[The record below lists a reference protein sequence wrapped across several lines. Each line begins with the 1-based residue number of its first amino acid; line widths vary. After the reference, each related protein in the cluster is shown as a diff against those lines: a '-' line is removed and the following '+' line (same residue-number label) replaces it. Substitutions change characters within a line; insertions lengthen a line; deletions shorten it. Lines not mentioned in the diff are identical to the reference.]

1 MATRRTRTR
10 QTKQTKQ
17 TRRGSGWWS
26 RKARSL
32 GIYDAGPSTS
42 LLAREIYAMLG
53 PNGIKNYRQ
62 GDFEN
67 LMIHHPNVKRGKL
80 LKDLRDMG
88 MTPNQEYEVVANLNF
103 VLPPQRELTYNQ

>member
-1 MATRRTRTR
+1 MATRRTKR
-10 QTKQTKQ
+10 KQTKRKGGDPF
-17 TRRGSGWWS
+17 TRYIRRVTGTNLFGS
-26 RKARSL
+26 
-32 GIYDAGPSTS
+32 STS

-103 VLPPQRELTYNQ
+103 VLPPQHRELTYNQ